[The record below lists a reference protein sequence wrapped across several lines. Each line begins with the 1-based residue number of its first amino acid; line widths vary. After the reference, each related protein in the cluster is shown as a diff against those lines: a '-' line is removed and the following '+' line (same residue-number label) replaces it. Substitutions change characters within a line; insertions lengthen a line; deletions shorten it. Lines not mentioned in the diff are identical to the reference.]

1 MSNYPEDFCPEP
13 FVTKKPECIDIG
25 SGVVPLDNVFR
36 FNESCP
42 RFLNKS
48 KTANERNNYSK
59 WYKEQICM
67 FGTEVLYQSASR
79 DLTTYDP
86 VYGESGDQTFGDET
100 KMVMYIELNEN
111 ALTLSQFGIN
121 SDDEVTAYI
130 HIDTFYKNMGGV
142 GDPKQQTTVETSQ
155 IIEPN
160 AGDIF
165 RLEEYGSDRVFPRK
179 GNVYEITERLDQDIQ
194 KINPLMGHYIWL
206 IKAKRFDYSFES
218 NITPE
223 GGSDQVDEDSI
234 YDPYLTTDENWSTI
248 ASNDIFDYGDYGGG
262 DAVYGDY
269 Y

>member
-1 MSNYPEDFCPEP
+1 
-13 FVTKKPECIDIG
+13 
-25 SGVVPLDNVFR
+25 
-36 FNESCP
+36 
-42 RFLNKS
+42 
-48 KTANERNNYSK
+48 
-59 WYKEQICM
+59 
-67 FGTEVLYQSASR
+67 
-79 DLTTYDP
+79 
-86 VYGESGDQTFGDET
+86 
-100 KMVMYIELNEN
+100 
-111 ALTLSQFGIN
+111 
-121 SDDEVTAYI
+121 
-130 HIDTFYKNMGGV
+130 MGGV